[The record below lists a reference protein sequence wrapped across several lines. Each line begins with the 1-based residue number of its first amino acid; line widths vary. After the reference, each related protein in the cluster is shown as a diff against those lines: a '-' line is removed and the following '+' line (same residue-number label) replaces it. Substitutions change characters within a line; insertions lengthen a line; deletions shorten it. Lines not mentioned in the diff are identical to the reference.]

1 MHTTHEKGYTLILVL
16 IFSIVLAIAGLGLY
30 TSIKYITVEM
40 QTETA
45 SIEAHYAALAGL
57 RYAAILLRDPQAIGL
72 DVVNDT
78 YTVVGNEL
86 GGASTFW
93 AETGIDS
100 GDLTITITRQ
110 ADELFEVSA
119 TCEY

>member
-45 SIEAHYAALAGL
+45 SIEAHYAALAGM
-57 RYAAILLRDPQAIGL
+57 RYAAILLRDPHAIGL
-72 DVVNDT
+72 DVVDDT
-78 YTVVGNEL
+78 YTVVGDEL
-86 GGASTFW
+86 GGTSDFW
-93 AETGIDS
+93 AETGIDA
-100 GDLTITITRQ
+100 GDLTVIITRQ
-110 ADELFEVSA
+110 AGALFEINA